1 MGEQDIEKSEEP
13 IMVSVCCLVYNHEP
27 FLRECFDGFV
37 MQKTNFPIE
46 ILVHDD
52 ASTDHSADIIREYTA
67 KYPHLFKPI
76 YQTENQYSKGVN
88 VFTEI
93 LNRLKG
99 KYIAVCE
106 GDDYWTDPLKLQKQV
121 DFMEV
126 HNDYVL
132 CFHNARNLYV
142 EKQKMKNYQ
151 LMRLPRGYC
160 RDFSSLDLMLGITP
174 PTCTVMY
181 RNKLLKDCIKII
193 ILKKKIVNGDTVI
206 SSLLGKYGKGKYM
219 AIIADSVCRIH
230 NGGVWQLKNELDKS
244 KDLYVT
250 FTFLQHAHTNKV
262 VSKLL
267 RRHRLRLCA
276 KILQIPALISDFKIF
291 LLYYFRMVGLS
302 LISCDIKTFY
312 KTHKGIIYNFI
323 HKNENF
329 GIFS

>member
-1 MGEQDIEKSEEP
+1 MGEQEIEKSEEP

-76 YQTENQYSKGVN
+76 YQTENQYSKGVSITAKYQ
-88 VFTEI
+88 FS
-93 LNRLKG
+93 RAKG
-99 KYIAVCE
+99 KYIAMCE

-181 RNKLLKDCIKII
+181 RNKLLKNCIKII
-193 ILKKKIVNGDTVI
+193 IQKKKIVNEDTVI
-206 SSLLGKYGKGKYM
+206 SSILGKYGKGKYL
-219 AIIADSVCRIH
+219 AVIADSVCRIH
-230 NGGVWQLKNELDKS
+230 SGCVWQLKNEIDRIEN
-244 KDLYVT
+244 LYVT
-250 FTFLQHAHTNKV
+250 YTFLQKKHKSKI

-267 RRHRLRLCA
+267 RRHRVYLCV
-276 KILQIPALISDFKIF
+276 KVLQMPALIDDFKKF

-302 LISCDIKTFY
+302 IISCDIKTLH
-312 KTHKGIIYNFI
+312 KTHKGIIHNFI
-323 HKNENF
+323 H
-329 GIFS
+329 